1 MQAPDGSVTC
11 CRQHLTSLLPALRN
25 QRMVVSRWL
34 ALLVIAGEGRK

>member
-1 MQAPDGSVTC
+1 MQAPDGSDNSC
-11 CRQHLTSLLPALRN
+11 GPHLTSLLPALRN